1 MLRITG
7 GQWKGRTFIWP
18 ADIRPTSEKVR
29 QAICNIV
36 ADRLPGAVVLDLFAG
51 SGALGLEALSR
62 GAAHVI
68 FVEARR
74 QSLYVL
80 RQNLA
85 RLAPTGGSGQV
96 GRIIGRE
103 VLTAL
108 RQLEREGRQFTLVL
122 LDPPYGRGWGK
133 KCLQALGRHA
143 ILTDDSLILLE
154 HHRRDTV
161 PEAVASLQ
169 RIGVYEYGDT
179 TVSCYQARPPAD

>member
-18 ADIRPTSEKVR
+18 TDIRPTSEKVR

-62 GAAHVI
+62 GAAHVV
-68 FVEARR
+68 FVEERR
-74 QSLYVL
+74 QSLQVL

-85 RLAPTGGSGQV
+85 RLAVGAAA

-103 VLTAL
+103 ALTAL
-108 RQLEREGRQFTLVL
+108 RQLEREGRRFTLVL

-143 ILTDDSLILLE
+143 ILSDGSLVLLE
-154 HHRRDTV
+154 HHHRDIV
-161 PEAVASLQ
+161 LEAVASLQ

-179 TVSCYQARPPAD
+179 TVSCYQARLPAP